1 MRVIRWFFMSLKT
14 LIIFDYSGTLSLEA
28 PLFAAPKTLMK
39 YVEATGL
46 RDFGIDSPRIFWEQF
61 VNPTWVAGSTT
72 PAGYKKVL
80 LERMI
85 ALLHPE
91 APLNRRAALAGAVSA
106 FVDRYFGHSRIDAR
120 WKPLLRRI
128 NAHPSARAVIATD
141 HYAEATGAIIS
152 FLGDWQ
158 IEAVPA
164 TGAVSNPQT
173 AAFIVANSA
182 DLGVHKADPR
192 FWQILKAR
200 LHLGAMRLILII
212 DDFGYNEQ
220 GADDYSRRHRV
231 ETRMKETV
239 RTLETVFSAAVEVFP
254 VMIGADAKD
263 RGTRLEALIA
273 DAAAAI
279 GRHLV

>member
-1 MRVIRWFFMSLKT
+1 MSLKK

-28 PLFAAPKTLMK
+28 PLFAAPETLMK
-39 YVEATGL
+39 HLEDTGL

-85 ALLHPE
+85 ALLHPD
-91 APLNRRAALAGAVSA
+91 APQNRRAALAGAVGA
-106 FVDRYFGHSRIDAR
+106 FVDRYLGHSRIDAH

-141 HYAEATGAIIS
+141 HYAEATSAIIN
-152 FLGDWQ
+152 FLGEWQ
-158 IEAVPA
+158 IEALPA
-164 TGAVSNPQT
+164 SEAVLSLPA

-192 FWQILKAR
+192 FWQILKTGLR
-200 LHLGAMRLILII
+200 LDAVRRILII

-220 GADDYSRRHRV
+220 GEDDYSRRHQV
-231 ETRMKETV
+231 DARMKETV
-239 RTLETVFSAAVEVFP
+239 RTLETVFSAAVEIVP
-254 VMIGADAKD
+254 VMIGADAKNRD
-263 RGTRLEALIA
+263 ARIETLIA
-273 DAAAAI
+273 DATAAI
-279 GRHLV
+279 GRHLDPR

>member
-1 MRVIRWFFMSLKT
+1 VRVISRFFMSLKK

-28 PLFAAPKTLMK
+28 PLFAAPETLMK
-39 YVEATGL
+39 HLEVTGL
-46 RDFGIDSPRIFWEQF
+46 RDFGIDSPRIFWEQL

-85 ALLHPE
+85 ALLHPD
-91 APLNRRAALAGAVSA
+91 APQNRRTALAGTVGA
-106 FVDRYFGHSRIDAR
+106 FVDRYLGHSRIDAR

-141 HYAEATGAIIS
+141 HYAEATGAIIN
-152 FLGDWQ
+152 FLGEWQ

-164 TGAVSNPQT
+164 SEAALNPQA
-173 AAFIVANSA
+173 AAFIVASSA
-182 DLGVHKADPR
+182 DLKVHKADPR
-192 FWQILKAR
+192 FWQILKTGLR
-200 LHLGAMRLILII
+200 LDAVRRILII

-231 ETRMKETV
+231 DTRMKETV
-239 RTLETVFSAAVEVFP
+239 RTLETVFSAAVEIVP
-254 VMIGADAKD
+254 VMIGADAKNRD
-263 RGTRLEALIA
+263 ARIETLIA